1 MRRLLVVLA
10 IGVAARNARGQ
21 TQASRGSRD
30 IVLEARRI
38 GPTTPLKIYGIAG
51 SIRLIG
57 WDRDSLVITSQSRP
71 RDFFFA
77 HDPGGG
83 GVKTGIE
90 QYRFGVDSERT
101 AEDNRPVH
109 FVVYLP
115 KQSQVVVHSISA
127 AIDASD
133 VSGNFSTTSGSIQ
146 LRGMTATLEVASVSG
161 NVDLNASASWARAQ
175 TGGAGRLI
183 VRGAIQDVDA
193 STVDGELDVVTPAV
207 MRGRF
212 SSVNGD
218 IRYAAAPAAGAIFDF
233 SNHSGAVDMA
243 LPRDASAALDLSSV
257 SGIVENGISQARP
270 AAGGAHSMRLTLGRG
285 DAQMTVRT
293 FKGTVRLRPTQP

>member
-1 MRRLLVVLA
+1 MRRLLVVIA
-10 IGVAARNARGQ
+10 IGIASTNATAQ
-21 TQASRGSRD
+21 TRASRD
-30 IVLEARRI
+30 IVLEARRV
-38 GPTTPLKIYGIAG
+38 GPTTPLRIYGIAG

-57 WDRDSLVITSQSRP
+57 WDRDSLVITSQARP

-77 HDPGGG
+77 ADPGGG
-83 GVKTGIE
+83 GVKTGID
-90 QYRFGVDSERT
+90 QYRFGIDSART
-101 AEDNRPVH
+101 AEDSRPFY

-115 KQSQVVVHSISA
+115 KQSQVVVHSVSA

-133 VSGNFSTTSGSIQ
+133 VSGNFTTTSGSIEI
-146 LRGMTATLEVASVSG
+146 RGMTATLEVNSVSG
-161 NVDLNASASWARAQ
+161 NIDLNANASWARAQ
-175 TGGAGRLI
+175 TGGRGRII
-183 VRGAIQDVDA
+183 VRGTVQDVDA
-193 STVDGELDVVTPAV
+193 STVDGELDVATPSV

-218 IRYAAAPAAGAIFDF
+218 IRYAATPAAGSIFDF

-257 SGIVENGISQARP
+257 TGTVENGIAQARP

-293 FKGTVRLRPTQP
+293 FKGTVRLRPTAP